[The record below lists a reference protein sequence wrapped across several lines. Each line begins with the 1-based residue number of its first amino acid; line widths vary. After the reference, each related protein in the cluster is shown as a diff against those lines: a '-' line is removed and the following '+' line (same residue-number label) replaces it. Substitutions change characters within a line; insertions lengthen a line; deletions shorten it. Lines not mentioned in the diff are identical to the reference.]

1 MPQVYN
7 GIGTWYW
14 GKTNIRTSRGACQ
27 FCKRTG
33 DLRSYDTTKFFVVVF
48 VPLLSLGQKRVIS
61 ECPSCKR
68 HLVLPLKK
76 FNDIRQKEV
85 GTAVEEYRKA
95 PADPAKA
102 AIVIS
107 KAIGCEDEDQFLD
120 VAEQIERS
128 LARDPDIQTRLGAA
142 YAFFGHSEQAEAA
155 YARSYQ
161 LTPDPEVGDL
171 LAVLYLRQG
180 RPDDAA
186 PFLEHII
193 DGQQRDRIGY
203 VYLLAEGY
211 QAAGRHEDALSLLER
226 VAVAFPGIDKDA
238 EFNKYRTISLKNRSS
253 GKSIRSTNLRPLS
266 ARVIERRPLAVMIP
280 RLIAPALAVIAFC
293 VYLFAAYSRGQ
304 SREVWFVNGLDRPYD
319 IDVNGHRVH
328 LNPLAAVTTNLPEGD
343 LNIKS
348 LDPSLPL
355 PMQTCRVAT
364 PFSSRPFLNRTFV
377 VNPDRAAIVYDEE
390 TTYSSN
396 SAHSSDDVDPH
407 HMYVGDLLYTFS
419 DIDYPFQEF
428 PQSLTVSDKTGELHK
443 KKVAQWTRGS
453 DLDRLGVVDHEIGQ
467 NAMGAYAKNLAL
479 CKPGDPQLVLVAS
492 AMLPPDEALNFLRPQ
507 LAARP
512 VQVEWHRAYQ
522 GLMERA
528 HPDVDLVADYRA
540 QLQKD
545 PENAALMYLLGRVV
559 PDRVE
564 ELKLFGKST
573 QGPSPCPYGYFALS
587 YDAMARAD
595 YAHAL
600 ELARSALRL
609 EPDNPQFQEG
619 ESDALLALGD
629 YDALLVK
636 RRAEEAKDPADE
648 RAAIGEAQLLAL
660 QGHADQARDVIS
672 GYVSRNSNSDNS
684 HEMKLFQS
692 RGEAVIRYAVGDIPS
707 FITAAQELP
716 DDPMSRFE
724 IAVAGGKP
732 DDAAA
737 ALAETKS
744 GSAEDELLVYI
755 VANAAHQ
762 TDLAKERLQA
772 AIDLYNKR
780 DKESRLAAAWLS
792 ATTPPDPESVCA
804 VNLLPSQKRVLL
816 TAMGLRDPAHRDR
829 YFKAAGTFNFDR
841 SSPYLTLK
849 SLLVGTTAAGG

>member
-14 GKTNIRTSRGACQ
+14 GKTNIRTGRGTCQ

-48 VPLLSLGQKRVIS
+48 VPLISLGQKRVMN

-102 AIVIS
+102 ATVIAQ
-107 KAIGCEDEDQFLD
+107 AISCEDEDQFLE

-128 LARDPDIQTRLGAA
+128 LARDPGIQTRLGAA
-142 YAFFGHSEQAEAA
+142 YAFFGHAEQAEAA

-171 LAVLYLRQG
+171 LAVIYLRQG

-186 PFLEHII
+186 PFLEHVI

-211 QAAGRHEDALSLLER
+211 QAAGRHEDALPLLER
-226 VAVAFPGIDKDA
+226 AAVAFPGIDKDA
-238 EFNKYRTISLKNRSS
+238 EFNKYRTLSLKNRSS
-253 GKSIRSTNLRPLS
+253 GKSIRSENLKPLS

-280 RLIAPALAVIAFC
+280 RLMGPALALIAFC
-293 VYLFAAYSRGQ
+293 IYLFVAWSRGQ

-319 IDVNGHRVH
+319 VDVNGHRVH
-328 LNPLAAVTTNLPEGD
+328 LDALAAVSTNLPEGD

-355 PMQTCRVAT
+355 PEQTCRVVT

-377 VNPDRAAIVYDEE
+377 VNPDRSAIVYDEE
-390 TTYSSN
+390 ATYTAGAPAADEVN
-396 SAHSSDDVDPH
+396 PH
-407 HMYVGDLLYTFS
+407 HMFVGDVLYTFS

-428 PQSLTVSDKTGELHK
+428 PQSLQLKDKTSALHK

-453 DLDRLGVVDHEIGQ
+453 DIDRMGVVEHEIGQ
-467 NAMGAYAKNLAL
+467 NALGVYARNLAL
-479 CKPGDPQLVLVAS
+479 CKPNDPQLVLVAS
-492 AMLPPDEALNFLRPQ
+492 AMLPPDEALNFLRPR
-507 LAARP
+507 LATRP
-512 VQVEWHRAYQ
+512 VQVDWHRAYQ
-522 GLMERA
+522 GLMERT
-528 HPDVDLVADYRA
+528 HPDLDLAADYRA

-545 PENAALMYLLGRVV
+545 PQNSSLMYLLGRVV
-559 PDRVE
+559 EDRAE
-564 ELKLFGKST
+564 ELKLFEKST
-573 QGPSPCPYGYFALS
+573 QGPSPCAYGYFALS
-587 YDAMARAD
+587 YDAMTRAD

-600 ELARSALRL
+600 ELVRSALKL
-609 EPDNPQFQEG
+609 QPDNPQFQVG

-636 RRAEEAKDPADE
+636 RRAEGAKDPADE

-684 HEMKLFQS
+684 QEMKLFQS
-692 RGEAVIRYAVGDIPS
+692 RGDAVIRYGVGDIPG
-707 FITAAQELP
+707 FIAAAQELP
-716 DDPMSRFE
+716 EDPVSKFE
-724 IAVAGGKP
+724 IALARGKP

-737 ALAETKS
+737 ALAEAKS
-744 GSAEDELLVYI
+744 ASAEDELLVYI
-755 VANAAHQ
+755 LASAAHQ
-762 TDLAKERLQA
+762 TDLANERLKA
-772 AIDLYNKR
+772 AIDLYNKGG
-780 DKESRLAAAWLS
+780 KEVRQGASWLS
-792 ATTPPDPESVCA
+792 ATTPPDPEAVCA
-804 VNLLPSQKRVLL
+804 INLLPAQKRVLL

-829 YFKAAGTFNFDR
+829 YFKAASTFNFDR
-841 SSPYLTLK
+841 ASPYLTLK
-849 SLLVGTTAAGG
+849 SLLAGTQSDAR